1 MNIEEVLDYCN
12 AKAYT
17 TQEFPFNETVMVM
30 KVAGKMYLLTD
41 LEGDYRLVLKCEPE
55 KAIELREKYP
65 AVEPAFHMNKSNRN
79 SVRMDGS
86 IPNELI
92 RAWIDESYRLVVKG
106 FTKKLRTELGLN
118 DII

>member
-1 MNIEEVLDYCN
+1 MNVEEVLDYCM

-41 LEGDYRLVLKCEPE
+41 LEGDYRLALKCEPE
-55 KAIELREKYP
+55 KAVELREEFP
-65 AVEPAFHMNKSNRN
+65 AVEPAFHMNKSNWN

-86 IPNELI
+86 IPNDLI

-106 FTKKLRTELGLN
+106 FTKKKRTELGLN
-118 DII
+118 DFV